1 MASQGF
7 GSTENHLWDS
17 WLDLLIQLIV
27 SIGLGLHVYTC
38 SIIYDGFVYSMKEG
52 YILNLSLL
60 F

>member
-27 SIGLGLHVYTC
+27 SIGLGLHVRVQLYMMVLCT
-38 SIIYDGFVYSMKEG
+38 V
-52 YILNLSLL
+52 
-60 F
+60 